1 MMDCKLMTAQPSGA
15 TTKNTKV
22 TRKNATNATVRLP
35 FKEREGS
42 VFTAMTANQTLEAAK
57 KLPNPRKLWKEYW
70 YENEVCCLFAD
81 TNVGKSVLA
90 VQIANEI
97 AKTDTVLY
105 YDFELGEKQF
115 QLRYTDPQTQQTY
128 KFPKGLIRLTLSTEK
143 LMAMGD
149 KMEDIIMASIE
160 GDVKGYG
167 AKIVIVDNISWLVNS
182 TNSTKIASNL
192 VKRLVALKKMYGL
205 SILVLAHNRKRS
217 PTKPITQNDLS
228 GSKQLINFFDSAFVI
243 GKSAAEAGLMYVKQV
258 KVRTGKEVY
267 GEHHVMLCTIEQKS
281 RFLQFVEQ
289 GCGDEAD
296 HLKRPKASDISLK
309 RAKVM
314 ELRAKGMS
322 VREIAEASGIP
333 KSTVGRLIN
342 A

>member
-1 MMDCKLMTAQPSGA
+1 MSRRCFSAQPSGA
-15 TTKNTKV
+15 TAKNTKV
-22 TRKNATNATVRLP
+22 IVKNATVRLP

-42 VFTAMTANQTLEAAK
+42 VFTAMTANKVLEEAK
-57 KLPNPRKLWKEYW
+57 KLPNPRKLWKEFW

-115 QLRYTDPQTQQTY
+115 GLRYTDPKTLRVY
-128 KFPKGLIRLTLSTEK
+128 KFPKGLIRLSLSAEK

-149 KMEDIIMASIE
+149 KMEDVIMASIE
-160 GDVKGYG
+160 GDIKAYG
-167 AKIVIVDNISWLVNS
+167 AKFVIIDNISWLAHS

-192 VKRLVALKKMYGL
+192 VKRLVALKKIYGL
-205 SILVLAHNRKRS
+205 SLMVLAHNRKRKA
-217 PTKPITQNDLS
+217 TQPITENDLS
-228 GSKQLINFFDSAFVI
+228 GSKQFINFFDAAFTI
-243 GKSAAEAGLMYVKQV
+243 GRSAAEADLKYIKQI

-267 GEHHVMLCTIEQKS
+267 GEHHVMLCTIEQ
-281 RFLQFVEQ
+281 RNCFLQFVEQ

-296 HLKRPKASDISLK
+296 HLKKPKAIDISLK
-309 RAKVM
+309 KAKVM
-314 ELRAKGMS
+314 ELKAKGMS

-333 KSTVGRLIN
+333 KSTVGRLMS